1 MARSRN
7 GGMWDMIKRS
17 RNGSMQ
23 DVKVKK
29 NVKYLFHPFP
39 KHWYTIEWV
48 DFAIFFEFTKVK
60 T

>member
-1 MARSRN
+1 
-7 GGMWDMIKRS
+7 
-17 RNGSMQ
+17 MQ

-48 DFAIFFEFTKVK
+48 DFAPFPNFMQGHVVCCSSRYNMGT
-60 T
+60 